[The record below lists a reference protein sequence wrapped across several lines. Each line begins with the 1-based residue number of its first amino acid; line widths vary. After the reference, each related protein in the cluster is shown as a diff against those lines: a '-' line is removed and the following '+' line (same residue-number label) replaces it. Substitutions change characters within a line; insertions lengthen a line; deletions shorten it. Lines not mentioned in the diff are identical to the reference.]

1 MAGRP
6 EKSEDVGEQRQNM
19 VKPGKTVGFNP
30 SIVTQ
35 LAPPR
40 CSSVR
45 WCRSSAFEE
54 LSGQQSKAWDGMGT
68 KLDIEFLG
76 TFL

>member
-1 MAGRP
+1 
-6 EKSEDVGEQRQNM
+6 M

-40 CSSVR
+40 GSSVR

-68 KLDIEFLG
+68 KMDIETRNFFVILRRI
-76 TFL
+76 